1 MRVKQVLAKTIPET
15 IVDAL
20 LEDIARGVF
29 QPGEALRQEELAA
42 RFGVSRIPIREALRT
57 LEKEGVVTVQPNRGA
72 FVTVFTDGDLV
83 EVFELRLLLE
93 VDLLKRAVAKMSAS
107 DLDAIENALLIAERG
122 ARGRKWSKL
131 DGDFHRAL
139 YEPARRARQLAI
151 VMELRALLQRSSLNE
166 ALPAQTA
173 EWLRDHRHI
182 LAACRARDRA
192 EAAHLLSGH
201 LRRALSAVRD
211 RLACEG
217 RKAKKQPALDKEV
230 RKTMLEIKPN
240 CECCDRDLPNGD
252 PDARICTFECTFCA
266 RCVDELFQG
275 MCPNCGGDFVRRPTR
290 PAAHLETDPPSA
302 QRFLK
307 YHPESERLGNKAMN
321 AKA

>member
-1 MRVKQVLAKTIPET
+1 MPVKQVLAKTMPET

-29 QPGEALRQEELAA
+29 QPGQALRQEELAA
-42 RFGVSRIPIREALRT
+42 RFGVSRIPIREALRQ
-57 LEKEGVVTVQPNRGA
+57 LEKDGVVTVQPNRGA
-72 FVTVFTDGDLV
+72 FVTVFTDADIV

-107 DLDAIENALLIAERG
+107 DLDDIGGALLIAERG
-122 ARGRKWSKL
+122 ARGRDWSKL
-131 DGDFHRAL
+131 DGDFHRVL

-166 ALPAQTA
+166 ALPARTD
-173 EWLRDHRHI
+173 EWLRDHRQI
-182 LAACRARDRA
+182 LAACQVGDRI
-192 EAAHLLSGH
+192 EAAHLLSDH
-201 LRRALSAVRD
+201 LRRALRVVRE
-211 RLACEG
+211 RLASEG
-217 RKAKKQPALDKEV
+217 RKANKQPPLDKEV

-240 CECCDRDLPNGD
+240 CECCNRDLPNGD

-266 RCVDELFQG
+266 RCVDELFKG
-275 MCPNCGGDFVRRPTR
+275 VCPNCGGDFVRRPTR

-307 YHPESERLGNKAMN
+307 YHPECERLGKKAMN
-321 AKA
+321 A